1 MEEHNMDGEKRLEE
15 KCLERKV
22 VYKGKSY
29 EFFVDR
35 VELPD
40 GTEAVREMVKHP
52 GGVAI
57 LAMDGENRVLMEE
70 QYRYAICQTITE
82 IPAGKMDKIPGETPQ
97 EAAVRELR
105 EETGRV
111 ADHWEYLGKI
121 YPSPGIVSEVL
132 YLYLATGLR
141 EEERELDSDEFI
153 NLKLMELGTVREKI
167 AAGEI
172 TDCKTIAALAMAELR
187 GMIE

>member
-1 MEEHNMDGEKRLEE
+1 MEEHKMDGEKRLEE
-15 KCLERKV
+15 TCLERKV

-82 IPAGKMDKIPGETPQ
+82 IPAGKMDKIPGNGEKGRCGRGDHRLQDHRRAGDGGTQGIDRIKPQ
-97 EAAVRELR
+97 
-105 EETGRV
+105 
-111 ADHWEYLGKI
+111 KPI
-121 YPSPGIVSEVL
+121 
-132 YLYLATGLR
+132 
-141 EEERELDSDEFI
+141 
-153 NLKLMELGTVREKI
+153 
-167 AAGEI
+167 
-172 TDCKTIAALAMAELR
+172 
-187 GMIE
+187 

>member
-1 MEEHNMDGEKRLEE
+1 MDVEKRLEE
-15 KCLERKV
+15 KCLERNV

-29 EFFVDR
+29 EFCVDR

-40 GTEAVREMVKHP
+40 GAEAVREMVKHP

-57 LAMDGENRVLMEE
+57 LAIDDMGRCLMEE
-70 QYRYAICQTITE
+70 QYRYAIRQTFRE
-82 IPAGKMDKIPGETPQ
+82 IPAGKMDKIPGEKPQ
-97 EAAVRELR
+97 EAAMRELR

-111 ADHWEYLGKI
+111 ADDWEYLGKI

-132 YLYLATGLR
+132 YLYLARGLH

-153 NLKLMELGTVREKI
+153 NVKLVALDEVKNQI
-167 AAGEI
+167 ARGEI
-172 TDCKTIAALAMAELR
+172 CDCKAIAALALAQLQ
-187 GMIE
+187 GKIE

>member
-1 MEEHNMDGEKRLEE
+1 MEEHKMDGEKRLEE

-22 VYKGKSY
+22 VYTGKSY
-29 EFFVDR
+29 EFYVDR

-40 GTEAVREMVKHP
+40 KTEAVREMVKHP

-57 LAMDGENRVLMEE
+57 LAIDGENRLLMEE
-70 QYRYAICQTITE
+70 QYRYAIRQVFTE
-82 IPAGKMDKIPGETPQ
+82 IPAGKMDKIPGEKPQ

-111 ADHWEYLGKI
+111 ADRWEYLGKI

-132 YLYLATGLR
+132 YLYLATGLH
-141 EEERELDSDEFI
+141 EEECELDSDEFI
-153 NLKLMELGTVREKI
+153 DVKLMKLETVKEMI
-167 AAGEI
+167 ASGEI
-172 TDCKTIAALAMAELR
+172 SDCKTIAALALAQLK
-187 GMIE
+187 GFIQ

>member
-1 MEEHNMDGEKRLEE
+1 M
-15 KCLERKV
+15 
-22 VYKGKSY
+22 
-29 EFFVDR
+29 
-35 VELPD
+35 
-40 GTEAVREMVKHP
+40 
-52 GGVAI
+52 
-57 LAMDGENRVLMEE
+57 
-70 QYRYAICQTITE
+70 
-82 IPAGKMDKIPGETPQ
+82 
-97 EAAVRELR
+97 
-105 EETGRV
+105 
-111 ADHWEYLGKI
+111 
-121 YPSPGIVSEVL
+121 SEVL